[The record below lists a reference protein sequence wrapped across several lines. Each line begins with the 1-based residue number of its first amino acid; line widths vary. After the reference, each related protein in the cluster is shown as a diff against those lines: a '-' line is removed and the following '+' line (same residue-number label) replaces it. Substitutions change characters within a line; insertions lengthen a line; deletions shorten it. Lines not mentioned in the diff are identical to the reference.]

1 MIAQDSLLAAGGAWR
16 ILGRME
22 LLHTAYVPPGEGP
35 FPTILA
41 LHGWGASAQ
50 DLLGLAP
57 YLHGGEALVICP
69 QGPVAFEIQQGYYG
83 YGWFPIRPG
92 RPPEPA
98 EFAQGAA
105 LLRGFLDD
113 LLRRYPVNPRKLVV
127 LGFSQG
133 GVMAYD
139 LVLRDPERFA
149 GLVALSSWLPQEL
162 VASLGRRPEL
172 AQLPV
177 FVAHGSE
184 DPMLPVAMGQASRD
198 SLIALGV
205 PATYR
210 EYPMGHEVRP
220 ELLRDVV
227 EWLDSKVLSPI
238 QLV

>member
-1 MIAQDSLLAAGGAWR
+1 MLPRVQ
-16 ILGRME
+16 
-22 LLHTAYVPPGEGP
+22 LLHTAYVPAGEGP

-41 LHGWGASAQ
+41 LHGWGANAQ

-57 YLHGGEALVICP
+57 YLHGGEALVVCP
-69 QGPVAFEIQQGYYG
+69 EGPVAFEIQQGYVG
-83 YGWFPIRPG
+83 HGWFPIRTG
-92 RPPEPA
+92 RPPDPSD
-98 EFAQGAA
+98 FARGAG
-105 LLRGFLDD
+105 LLRGFLEEM
-113 LLRRYPVNPRKLVV
+113 LRRYPVNPRKLVV

-139 LVLRDPERFA
+139 LVLKDPERFA
-149 GLVALSSWLPQEL
+149 GLVALSSWLPPEL
-162 VASLGRRPEL
+162 VASVARRPEL

-198 SLIALGV
+198 SLLQLGV

-210 EYPMGHEVRP
+210 EYAMGHEVRP

-227 EWLDSKVLSPI
+227 EWLESKVLSPI

>member
-1 MIAQDSLLAAGGAWR
+1 MLP
-16 ILGRME
+16 RMQ
-22 LLHTAYVPPGEGP
+22 LLHTAYVPAGEGP

-57 YLHGGEALVICP
+57 YLHGGQALVVCP
-69 QGPVAFEIQQGYYG
+69 EGPVAFEIQQGYLG
-83 YGWFPIRPG
+83 HGWFPIRTG
-92 RPPEPA
+92 RPPDPS
-98 EFAQGAA
+98 EFARGAT
-105 LLRGFLDD
+105 LLRGFLDEM
-113 LLRRYPVNPRKLVV
+113 LRRYPVNPRKLVV

-133 GVMAYD
+133 GVMGYD
-139 LVLRDPERFA
+139 LVLKDPERFA
-149 GLVALSSWLPQEL
+149 GLVALSSWLPPEL
-162 VASLGRRPEL
+162 AASLARRPEL

-198 SLIALGV
+198 SLLQLGV
-205 PATYR
+205 PVSYR

-227 EWLDSKVLSPI
+227 EWLESKVLSPI

>member
-1 MIAQDSLLAAGGAWR
+1 MD
-16 ILGRME
+16 

-41 LHGWGASAQ
+41 LHGWGANAM

-57 YLHGGEALVICP
+57 HLHDGEALVLCP
-69 QGPVAFEIQQGYYG
+69 EGPVAFEIQPGFVG
-83 YGWFPIRPG
+83 HGWFPIRTG
-92 RPPEPA
+92 RPPDPA
-98 EFAQGAA
+98 DFAKGAA
-105 LLRGFLDD
+105 MLRGFVDAALHK
-113 LLRRYPVNPRKLVV
+113 YPVDRRKLLV

-162 VASLGRRPEL
+162 AGGIARRPEL

-177 FVAHGSE
+177 FVAHGTQ

-198 SLIALGV
+198 ALLGLGV
-205 PATYR
+205 PVAYR

-220 ELLRDVV
+220 ELLRDLVD
-227 EWLDSKVLSPI
+227 WLESKVFSPI